1 MPIPSKCPSCGGEL
15 EVTKLGCRSCKAVIE
30 GSFSPCP
37 VCRLSA
43 DDLEIFDLFMEAR
56 GNLKEVQR
64 ALGLSYPTVR
74 NRVETMFEHYDERSE
89 HAATPM
95 DVLEKLKAGEIDV
108 NEAEKLLKGKP
119 Q

>member
-1 MPIPSKCPSCGGEL
+1 MPIPSKCPSCGGEF
-15 EVTKLGCRSCKAVIE
+15 EVTKLSCRTCKAVIE

-43 DDLEIFDLFMEAR
+43 EDLEIFDLFMEAR

-74 NRVETMFEHYDERSE
+74 NRVETMFEHYDERNT
-89 HAATPM
+89 HTTAPM
-95 DVLEKLKAGEIDV
+95 EVLRKLREGEIDV
-108 NEAEKLLKGKP
+108 EEAEKLLKRGR
-119 Q
+119 